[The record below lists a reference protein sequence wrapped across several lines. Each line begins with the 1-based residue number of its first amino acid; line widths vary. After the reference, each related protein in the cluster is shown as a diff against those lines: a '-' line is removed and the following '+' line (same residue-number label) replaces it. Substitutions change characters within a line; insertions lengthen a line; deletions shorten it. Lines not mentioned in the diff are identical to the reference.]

1 MALSG
6 NCTEKGCQQFISH
19 LLLQMERK
27 AKISFYSYISNA
39 HFLFS
44 AKHFLFSAQRSCRNG
59 PNESLVYNYSGQWRK
74 FHTPNDNQT
83 PVSPYRAVRIFNAF
97 NMPTVATTVLRER
110 VKKD

>member
-6 NCTEKGCQQFISH
+6 NCTEKGCQQFMSY
-19 LLLQMERK
+19 LLLQMEHKWKGRQT
-27 AKISFYSYISNA
+27 
-39 HFLFS
+39 FLFILT
-44 AKHFLFSAQRSCRNG
+44 FQMPISCSRLSVRVEMG
-59 PNESLVYNYSGQWRK
+59 PTNRWCTITPANRRK